1 MMTPNLPHLSTKMLG
16 HLDSNAPYLM
26 PLSPISMIYL
36 TSTQQPAPRHFHTA
50 PLLTSLPL
58 KSFNSPRSQNIK
70 WRTTGSKM
78 PSHLSNFH
86 QKTWLTSFPL
96 NSLTHPPSTWHPIHV
111 IFTKKPWHISLDW
124 LMSLPL
130 TSLPSNEWPEPRHFR
145 MATWT
150 ASIQPG
156 VIGHV
161 LSLVLMRMAG
171 PACFMQI
178 IFSWLWLKWHDSS
191 CQLWQLCFHKR
202 PWTWKPFS
210 GFNFEWT
217 WLFAFQV
224 MATWL
229 NQ

>member
-1 MMTPNLPHLSTKMLG
+1 MMTPNLPHLSTKILW

-96 NSLTHPPSTWHPIHV
+96 NSLTQPPSTWHPVNV
-111 IFTKKPWHISLDW
+111 IIIIITVPDQWITDEPQGTINSNHLNRKLQLQCCGDGSNNQHIWNVVRRSLQPWFVHC
-124 LMSLPL
+124 
-130 TSLPSNEWPEPRHFR
+130 
-145 MATWT
+145 A
-150 ASIQPG
+150 
-156 VIGHV
+156 
-161 LSLVLMRMAG
+161 
-171 PACFMQI
+171 
-178 IFSWLWLKWHDSS
+178 
-191 CQLWQLCFHKR
+191 QL
-202 PWTWKPFS
+202 
-210 GFNFEWT
+210 
-217 WLFAFQV
+217 
-224 MATWL
+224 
-229 NQ
+229 